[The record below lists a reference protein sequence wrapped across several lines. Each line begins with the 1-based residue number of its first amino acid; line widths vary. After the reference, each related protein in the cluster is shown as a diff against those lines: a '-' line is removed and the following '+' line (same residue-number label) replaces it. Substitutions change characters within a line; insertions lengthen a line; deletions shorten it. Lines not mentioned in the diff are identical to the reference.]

1 MPTKTCIARWLAG
14 DRRIV
19 IGYYVHHHGR
29 GHLHRAVSIARE
41 LREDV
46 TGLSTLP
53 RPGLWTGDWIQLDP
67 DDRATRLDDATANG
81 RLHWAPFGDPGIRNR
96 AAQLSA
102 WFESAAPTAFVSDV
116 SVEAALLAR
125 LHGVPVVTVALPGQ
139 RTDPAHDLGFGIS
152 TAIIAAWPPDASGM
166 LADSAAADRVSAVG
180 AISRFP
186 VLDPPAPATKTV
198 LVLSGAGG
206 AMQQAFPLDAAREQ
220 APDWTWEVLGLG
232 NWADQPWT
240 HIRNAGVIV
249 THAGQNAL
257 AEVAAARRPAIV
269 IPQERPFDEQLT
281 TARVLAAGPWP
292 ALVLDELPTSGL
304 AELLDRA
311 AALDGTAWAT
321 WNDGGGAARAA
332 RIIESV
338 SRAG

>member
-1 MPTKTCIARWLAG
+1 M
-14 DRRIV
+14 

-41 LREDV
+41 LHEDV

-53 RPGLWTGDWIQLDP
+53 RPGLWAGDWIQLDA
-67 DDRATRLDDATANG
+67 DDLATHPEDPTANG
-81 RLHWAPFGDPGIRNR
+81 HLHWAPLGDSGIRNR
-96 AAQLSA
+96 AAQISA
-102 WFESAAPTAFVSDV
+102 WLESAAPTAFVSDV

-125 LHGVPVVTVALPGQ
+125 LHGVPVVTVALPGR
-139 RTDPAHDLGFGIS
+139 RTDPAHELGYGIS
-152 TAIIAAWPPDASGM
+152 TAIIAAWPEAASGM
-166 LADSAAADRVSAVG
+166 LQSPAATGRVTAVG

-186 VLDPPAPATKTV
+186 VLDPPAPSDRTV

-206 AMQQAFPLDAAREQ
+206 AMQQVFPLDAAREQ

-240 HIRNAGVIV
+240 HIRNAAVIV

-269 IPQERPFDEQLT
+269 VPQQRPFDEQLT
-281 TARVLAAGPWP
+281 TAAVLAAGPWP
-292 ALVLDELPTSGL
+292 VVVRDELPTTGW
-304 AELLDRA
+304 AELLDQA
-311 AALDGTAWAT
+311 IALDGAHWAS
-321 WNDGGGAARAA
+321 WNDGEGAQRAA
-332 RIIESV
+332 RVIESV
-338 SRAG
+338 SRAR

>member
-1 MPTKTCIARWLAG
+1 M
-14 DRRIV
+14 
-19 IGYYVHHHGR
+19 IGYYVHHQGR

-41 LREDV
+41 LREEV

-53 RPGLWTGDWIQLDP
+53 RPGLWTGDWVQLDA
-67 DDRATRLDDATANG
+67 DDTVTHPRDPTAND
-81 RLHWAPFGDPGIRNR
+81 RLHWAPLGDPGIRTR

-125 LHGVPVVTVALPGQ
+125 LHGVPVITVALPGQ
-139 RTDPAHDLGFGIS
+139 RADPAHELGYGLS
-152 TAIIAAWPPDASGM
+152 TAIIAAWPPTASGM
-166 LADSAAADRVSAVG
+166 LASPAAAGRVSAVG

-186 VLDPPAPATKTV
+186 VLDPPAPAGRTV

-206 AMQQAFPLDAAREQ
+206 AMQQEFPLDAARERT
-220 APDWTWEVLGLG
+220 PGWEWEVLGLG
-232 NWADQPWT
+232 SWADQPWT
-240 HIRNAGVIV
+240 HIRTAAVIV

-269 IPQERPFDEQLT
+269 IPQDRPFDEQLT

-292 ALVLDELPTSGL
+292 VVVRDELPVTGW
-304 AELLDRA
+304 AELLDRVV
-311 AALDGTAWAT
+311 ALDGADWAT
-321 WNDGGGAARAA
+321 WNDGEGARRAA
-332 RIIESV
+332 RIIEDV
-338 SRAG
+338 AGVQ